1 MKICCRCKIEK
12 SYDCFY
18 KWNKSKDGF
27 TSYCRECKKKDYKE
41 NREHYLEIDKKSRNK
56 KDKETIKLERKLY
69 RQKHRDRI
77 NKCSF
82 DNYHK
87 NKPDRKIKRDK
98 YRSENKDAI
107 KQQKREFYKKHKE
120 KKLKELEVLENNF
133 IGPKI
138 PQDYRFCNT
147 CGKLKNINEFGNS
160 SSNKRWKSR
169 RCKIC
174 AAEKRLKY
182 NSTIEMRLINRVRQS
197 LRKSLTAFLF
207 KERNRTLDYLGCVEV
222 IDLLRDVEFR
232 VDIQAVVVLAGL
244 HHLVRAVVV
253 VYGDCRHLG
262 VVRDISRHFAR
273 EIR

>member
-207 KERNRTLDYLGCVEV
+207 KERNRTLDYLGC
-222 IDLLRDVEFR
+222 DLQF
-232 VDIQAVVVLAGL
+232 
-244 HHLVRAVVV
+244 
-253 VYGDCRHLG
+253 
-262 VVRDISRHFAR
+262 F
-273 EIR
+273 